1 MKSKDWEVIGIVV
14 VVAAMITFA
23 VATLLFGGKNTKILK
38 VEVVSPI
45 SSDFPLPNTKY
56 FNEDSLNP
64 TQEIKIGE
72 DSNSSPFNGQ

>member
-1 MKSKDWEVIGIVV
+1 MKSKDWQVIGVVV
-14 VVAAMITFA
+14 VVAGIITFA
-23 VATLLFGGKNTKILK
+23 VATLLFGGKNTNILK

-45 SSDFPLPNTKY
+45 SSDFPLPNKNY

-72 DSNSSPFNGQ
+72 DSNTSPFNGQ

>member
-1 MKSKDWEVIGIVV
+1 MKTKDWGAIGVV
-14 VVAAMITFA
+14 VIIAAIISFVVANLI
-23 VATLLFGGKNTKILK
+23 FGGKNAPRLK

-45 SSDFPLPNTKY
+45 SADFPLPNTKY

-72 DSNSSPFNGQ
+72 DNNSSPFNGQ

>member
-1 MKSKDWEVIGIVV
+1 MKSKDWQLVGMVVV
-14 VVAAMITFA
+14 VVAVITFA
-23 VATLLFGGKNTKILK
+23 IATLLFGGKNTKVLK

-64 TQEIKIGE
+64 TLEIKIGE
-72 DSNSSPFNGQ
+72 DGNTTPFNEQ